1 MSEAALWA
9 HAARIRRHIIVRQA
23 RALDDLIVGAVVLDA
38 EGVAWQGRVIST
50 WDEDGAPDSRDA
62 WVCCEDGGWATSEGV
77 LEPGPVTVLHDPR
90 PSRDASDI
98 NPGRKSR
105 NPGSTA
111 PDEPEERP

>member
-1 MSEAALWA
+1 MTIDQ
-9 HAARIRRHIIVRQA
+9 RTIIREA
-23 RALDDLIVGAVVLDA
+23 RALDDLIVGGVVIDA
-38 EGVAWQGRVIST
+38 EGIVWQGRVTST

-77 LEPGPVTVLHDPR
+77 LEPGPVTVLYDPR
-90 PSRDASDI
+90 PSGDASGL

-111 PDEPEERP
+111 PDEPEGRP